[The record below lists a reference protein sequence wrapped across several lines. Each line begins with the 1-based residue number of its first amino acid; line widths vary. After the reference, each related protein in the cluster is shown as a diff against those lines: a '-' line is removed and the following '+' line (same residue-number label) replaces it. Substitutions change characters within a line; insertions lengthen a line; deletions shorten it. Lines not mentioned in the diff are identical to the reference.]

1 MAFCKKCGTSLPD
14 DKDICSACSNGTVE
28 NTINTGL
35 DDVLNEIT
43 NTKDITSE
51 FNINDIEDNKI
62 ISILS
67 YINILVLV
75 PIFGAKESKFARF
88 HANQGLI
95 LFITGI
101 ILAIVAS
108 VIRIIPFLGELIS
121 WILSILT
128 GGYIVVFMLLGIIN
142 TAMGK
147 AKELPIIGKYRLLK

>member
-1 MAFCKKCGTSLPD
+1 MAFCKKCGTKLPGD
-14 DKDICSACSNGTVE
+14 EDICSACNSKAVD
-28 NTINTGL
+28 NTGL
-35 DDVLNEIT
+35 DDMLNEIT

-51 FNINDIEDNKI
+51 FNINDIENNKI

-67 YINILVLV
+67 YISILVLV
-75 PIFGAKESKFARF
+75 PIFAAKESKFARF

-108 VIRIIPFLGELIS
+108 VMRIIPFFGGLIS

-128 GGYIVVFMLLGIIN
+128 GGYMVVFMLLGIIN